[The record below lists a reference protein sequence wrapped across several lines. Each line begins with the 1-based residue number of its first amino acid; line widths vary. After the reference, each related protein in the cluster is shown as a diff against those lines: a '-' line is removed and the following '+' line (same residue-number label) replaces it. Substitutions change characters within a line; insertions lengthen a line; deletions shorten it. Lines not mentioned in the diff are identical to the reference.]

1 MGVEP
6 LAKDNIALCE
16 MKHLSSL
23 KAPKLKLHTTYL
35 PSIHPEYH
43 PKNALEQALKGE
55 RNAVSVAYE
64 VMGERSRLLAAAA
77 QAENEDDTP
86 IQVTLYPSNNNIK
99 PSLIPIGK
107 SVCQVFDSQGLMIRI
122 ETFDTAM
129 TDALFTSLSTG
140 KLHIHL
146 RVKVKLSKQSH

>member
-64 VMGERSRLLAAAA
+64 VIGGTKSIVSCCCTSR
-77 QAENEDDTP
+77 
-86 IQVTLYPSNNNIK
+86 K
-99 PSLIPIGK
+99 
-107 SVCQVFDSQGLMIRI
+107 
-122 ETFDTAM
+122 
-129 TDALFTSLSTG
+129 
-140 KLHIHL
+140 
-146 RVKVKLSKQSH
+146 